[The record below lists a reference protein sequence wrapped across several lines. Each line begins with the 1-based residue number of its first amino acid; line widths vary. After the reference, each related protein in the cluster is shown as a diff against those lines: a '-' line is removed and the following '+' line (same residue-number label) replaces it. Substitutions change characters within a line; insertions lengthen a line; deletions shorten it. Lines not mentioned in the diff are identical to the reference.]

1 MLDRAKAQ
9 LHAMMDAALAAHPD
23 RPRTDLTSLA
33 VTTPAPYAK
42 EKRLLLGAVAATH
55 HVMAVGTS
63 RLSGG
68 RYSRGVDVSLYGFG
82 QDIDAARADFAA
94 VLATVDRVMDTTAE
108 PTGEDTGTFR
118 SSILL
123 GFRLAL
129 LDAAMSR
136 GQVEAAV
143 RAKCDPQA
151 GRPMRSTGSGAWAG
165 YQAALGNTVENAD
178 LQAHAA

>member
-33 VTTPAPYAK
+33 ATVQAPYAK
-42 EKRLLLGAVAATH
+42 EQRLLLGAVAATH
-55 HVMAVGTS
+55 HVMAVGTN

-68 RYSRGVDVSLYGFG
+68 RYSKGIDVSLYGFG

-94 VLATVDRVMDTTAE
+94 AMATVQRVMDTTAE

-129 LDAAMSR
+129 LDPAMTR
-136 GQVEAAV
+136 HQVETAV
-143 RAKCDPQA
+143 RAKCDPEA
-151 GRPMRSTGSGAWAG
+151 GRPMRSTGSGAWTG
-165 YQAALGNTVENAD
+165 YQTALGNTGPTAD
-178 LQAHAA
+178 LQADAA